1 MRTARHAAHKEQ
13 SLTVNSISTGSAKMM
28 TALFVLALLTMI
40 AIWFGK
46 RKAVFL
52 LSLATLTAGIFWF
65 NEHITDPLD
74 LNF

>member
-1 MRTARHAAHKEQ
+1 
-13 SLTVNSISTGSAKMM
+13 MM
-28 TALFVLALLTMI
+28 TALFVLALLTML

-65 NEHITDPLD
+65 NHHITDPLN

>member
-1 MRTARHAAHKEQ
+1 MRASRRATQQEQ
-13 SLTVNSISTGSAKMM
+13 PLLHNSTPTGFAKMM
-28 TALFVLALLTMI
+28 TALFVLALLTML

-65 NEHITDPLD
+65 NHHITDPLN